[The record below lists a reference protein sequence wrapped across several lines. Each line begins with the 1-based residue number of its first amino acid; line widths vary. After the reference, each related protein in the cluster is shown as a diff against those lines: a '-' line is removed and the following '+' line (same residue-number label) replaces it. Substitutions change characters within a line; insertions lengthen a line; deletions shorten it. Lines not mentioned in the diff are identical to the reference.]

1 MPSVVRAAGFTE
13 LFQTVSGTACG
24 SGYSVV
30 IAQTRNSFWEDQVGG
45 GSSNQTAITDSE
57 PPGVQVSGSSVNWIG
72 DWPEALIWL
81 DCDSAFAW
89 TKSGNFPE
97 CSGGTMSYS
106 LVWRVQTPVQII
118 AGGPAE
124 IGVQRLVRLTA
135 SAAAYSSPAN
145 IAVDLVT
152 TPGDVP
158 LLASAVSLNGQ
169 SLMPTATN
177 AYVGET
183 FVSLPA
189 GATQNLGMSVARGT
203 NQAASFVSQAQDVTL
218 RILANGVALDPDI
231 TVSNA
236 EFCVGQQVTFSNN
249 FSPPLSNIMSRT
261 IKWTLDGNYVNAC
274 TQPLSTSSTNYFTDG
289 APLTNSV
296 TSAWWV
302 SGSANPPATY
312 GVRLAENLTFSNG
325 SQVVVAGKGLR
336 VAKSLHWLHV
346 VSNPGL
352 TFYGVHAKRGAEA
365 MDEFGILPQCKNWL
379 IHDHWKPYFTYDDC
393 LHALCNEHHLRELK
407 FLAEEHQEGWAAQMS
422 RFLLDCL
429 ERRKRQGVLDERPFK
444 RIRAQYRAILAQ
456 ARRRHPRREG
466 GGPQG
471 KAANLLN
478 RLEDFELNVLAF
490 TIFEE
495 VPFTNNGAE
504 RDIRMEKT
512 KQKVSG
518 CFRTLHGARVF
529 VRIRSY
535 ISTCRKQGRNVLAE
549 LHRAIQGR
557 PFIPSSPSRGP

>member
-1 MPSVVRAAGFTE
+1 MRLSRRQQLFKLARTGLAKLIDLLLRLEAEVRQLRRQVKELKARLALNSRNSSKPPSSDGLAKPAPKSLRQKTGRRAGGQPGHAGRTLQPVARPDHVQVHLLEHCPCGRCGGRSLRQEPLLGYEQRQVFE
-13 LFQTVSGTACG
+13 LPRKPLEVTQHQAEIKLCPVSGCVVTAAFPQG
-24 SGYSVV
+24 VNAP
-30 IAQTRNSFWEDQVGG
+30 AQ
-45 GSSNQTAITDSE
+45 
-57 PPGVQVSGSSVNWIG
+57 
-72 DWPEALIWL
+72 
-81 DCDSAFAW
+81 
-89 TKSGNFPE
+89 
-97 CSGGTMSYS
+97 Y
-106 LVWRVQTPVQII
+106 
-118 AGGPAE
+118 GPHFKAQMAYFNVE
-124 IGVQRLVRLTA
+124 HFIPYQRLTR
-135 SAAAYSSPAN
+135 
-145 IAVDLVT
+145 ICEDLY
-152 TPGDVP
+152 G
-158 LLASAVSLNGQ
+158 
-169 SLMPTATN
+169 
-177 AYVGET
+177 
-183 FVSLPA
+183 
-189 GATQNLGMSVARGT
+189 
-203 NQAASFVSQAQDVTL
+203 
-218 RILANGVALDPDI
+218 
-231 TVSNA
+231 
-236 EFCVGQQVTFSNN
+236 
-249 FSPPLSNIMSRT
+249 
-261 IKWTLDGNYVNAC
+261 
-274 TQPLSTSSTNYFTDG
+274 QPLSEASVVAANQRAYEHLATFEQRVVQLLPK
-289 APLTNSV
+289 APLNCCDES
-296 TSAWWV
+296 
-302 SGSANPPATY
+302 
-312 GVRLAENLTFSNG
+312 
-325 SQVVVAGKGLR
+325 GLR

-352 TFYGVHAKRGAEA
+352 TFYGVHAKRGTEA
-365 MDEFGILPQCKNWL
+365 MDEFGILPRCKNWL

-429 ERRKRQGVLDERPFK
+429 ERRKSQGVLGERPFK

-456 ARRRHPRREG
+456 GRQRHPRREG
-466 GGPQG
+466 RGPQG

-535 ISTCRKQGRNVLAE
+535 ISTCRKRGRNVLVE